1 MSESTEPTACACCG
15 RDLYGDASVETGIGP
30 ECRKKYAVGEF
41 AFGAKARE
49 AKAIVRTLAHKNIG
63 IRKAAPAF
71 ERLAELGFV
80 VLAARIAKRFHATL
94 APKLS
99 DAEVAELRKQYAKL
113 RHDFC
118 YDNDFT
124 PRDFDAHVGSLS
136 PRSPVEFVKYAQEV
150 TCMCKRCSG
159 SGQYVRYSG
168 SQVAS
173 MNECY
178 RCEGKGHQTLEDAR
192 RNRAY
197 DEHHRARRA
206 S

>member
-1 MSESTEPTACACCG
+1 MSEPTACACCG
-15 RDLYGDASVETGIGP
+15 RDLYGDTSVETGIGP
-30 ECRKKYAVGEF
+30 ECRKKYALGEF
-41 AFGAKARE
+41 TFGAKARE
-49 AKAIVRTLAHKNIG
+49 AKAIVRSLAHKDIG

-80 VLAARIAKRFHATL
+80 ALAKRIAKRFHATL
-94 APKLS
+94 VPKLS
-99 DAEVAELRKQYAKL
+99 DGEVADLRKQYAKL
-113 RHDFC
+113 RADFC
-118 YDNDFT
+118 YDNGFT
-124 PRDFDAHVGSLS
+124 PADFDAYVASQS

-159 SGQYVRYSG
+159 SGQYVRRDG
-168 SQVAS
+168 SHVVS

-197 DEHHRARRA
+197 DEHHQTRRA